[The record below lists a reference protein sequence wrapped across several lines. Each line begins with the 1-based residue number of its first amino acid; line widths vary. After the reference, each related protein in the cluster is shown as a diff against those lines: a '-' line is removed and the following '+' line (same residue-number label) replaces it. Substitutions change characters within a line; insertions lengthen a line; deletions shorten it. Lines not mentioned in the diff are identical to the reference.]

1 MIDKHKQMW
10 ESLRDPEFRKQL
22 IDEHINVGI
31 AFQIRSLRD
40 RQKLTQ
46 TTLAELLGDKRKQP
60 LISEWENP
68 NYGKYTLAT
77 LKDLAKAFDVGLLV
91 RFVPFSTL
99 VDWTV
104 DLTRDVIAP
113 PSFNEEQEHVT
124 TEMLGRLSLKDA
136 TSIDANKVL
145 SSLVVSE
152 INNIQAGGSVP
163 DASKINES
171 IKEMELV
178 A

>member
-1 MIDKHKQMW
+1 MSTTNKHQQIW
-10 ESLRDPEFRKQL
+10 ESLHDSEFRKQF

-46 TTLAELLGDKRKQP
+46 AKLSELLGDKRKQP

-104 DLTRDVIAP
+104 DITSTAIAP
-113 PSFNEEQEHVT
+113 PSSTDEHYNVAA
-124 TEMLGRLSLKDA
+124 SVSA
-136 TSIDANKVL
+136 TSAPMKDTKDIDVYDLRHLNDK
-145 SSLVVSE
+145 
-152 INNIQAGGSVP
+152 
-163 DASKINES
+163 KTT
-171 IKEMELV
+171 KEPV
-178 A
+178 YA